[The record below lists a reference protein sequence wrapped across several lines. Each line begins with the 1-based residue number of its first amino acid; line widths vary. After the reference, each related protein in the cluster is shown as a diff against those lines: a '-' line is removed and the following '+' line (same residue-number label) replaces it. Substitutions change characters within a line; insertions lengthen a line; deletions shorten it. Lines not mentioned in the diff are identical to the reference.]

1 MKYFLYSIC
10 ITITSFNIILSSFQT
25 SFFKQI
31 NKDYIHQNLV
41 ISPLSVYQA
50 LSLTSNGAKD
60 KTLEEILTTL
70 NSNNTEELN
79 EINLSILNAFN
90 DFTSIEIS
98 NAIISNFTP
107 EVKFL
112 NMAYIYNSSVEIIK
126 GTILEQQ
133 IKQINK
139 WCENKTH
146 GKITKIID
154 SLDKETMMLLLNVIY
169 FKGEWSKKFNPYYTS
184 KHFFN
189 NFGNKN
195 QSVQIDMMYTK
206 EKFNYYEDN
215 FTQIIEMPFQKD
227 SISAFVFLPK
237 YDCNINDFIAELDDE
252 KLNNYYTQMNYE
264 EVSLHIPKF
273 ELESNY
279 IFNHALKKLGIKK
292 VFDELR
298 ANLSGIK
305 KENDIYIKEI
315 LQKTYLKVDE
325 NGAEAIVVNCAK
337 SNKKIAKLPKYKS
350 MLIDKPFL
358 IIFRNK
364 NILKNY
370 DALFMAK
377 IEKLK

>member
-1 MKYFLYSIC
+1 MKSFLYSIC

-41 ISPLSVYQA
+41 ISPLSVYQV

-60 KTLEEILTTL
+60 KTLEEILITL
-70 NSNNTEELN
+70 NSNSTEELN

-107 EVKFL
+107 EGKFL
-112 NMAYIYNSSVEIIK
+112 NMAYTYNSSVEIIK
-126 GTILEQQ
+126 ETILKQQ
-133 IKQINK
+133 IEQINK

-189 NFGNKN
+189 NFGNRNK
-195 QSVQIDMMYTK
+195 SVQIDMMYIK

-370 DALFMAK
+370 DSLFMAK

>member
-1 MKYFLYSIC
+1 MKSFLYSIC

-25 SFFKQI
+25 SFFIQI

-60 KTLEEILTTL
+60 KTLEEILITL
-70 NSNNTEELN
+70 NSNSTEELN

-107 EVKFL
+107 EGKFL
-112 NMAYIYNSSVEIIK
+112 NMAYTYNSSVEIIK
-126 GTILEQQ
+126 ETILKQQ
-133 IKQINK
+133 IEQINK

-215 FTQIIEMPFQKD
+215 FTQIIEMPLEKD

-237 YDCNINDFIAELDDE
+237 YDYNINDFIAELDDE

-305 KENDIYIKEI
+305 KENNIYIKEI

-325 NGAEAIVVNCAK
+325 DGAEAVAVNCAK